1 MFAAVSTSSG
11 LKLLLFWGWNLC
23 ITTSLLVG
31 YESLEQ
37 LVQSN
42 LTERRNTDLGEEH
55 DKVLVWCM
63 FSWHLVSNL
72 EMINTFSPK
81 TNLLDR
87 SCYDGCFK
95 YHRNVT
101 GWSGKIVWIFLKEA
115 IKNIRQTLLLHLS
128 ITRLDSKSTAAKSFL
143 TSASLVH
150 AVVSPRVR
158 VEFSWV
164 SSEAS
169 SSAASVV
176 QSICDD
182 YWSPAHFVF
191 SWFIPQFK
199 PVFNFHQLIFY
210 ICSVH
215 TTFLWFLSVTQNL
228 TSTYRKQNENLQ
240 LSKLWDDFCF
250 HL

>member
-1 MFAAVSTSSG
+1 M
-11 LKLLLFWGWNLC
+11 KLVHYNKSACRLWEFG
-23 ITTSLLVG
+23 TT
-31 YESLEQ
+31 
-37 LVQSN
+37 SN

-81 TNLLDR
+81 TNLLNR

-215 TTFLWFLSVTQNL
+215 TTFLWFLSVTQNQL
-228 TSTYRKQNENLQ
+228 TENKMKICSYQNYEMISVFIFNFLI
-240 LSKLWDDFCF
+240 KLKFF
-250 HL
+250 